1 MDSEKGDYHCF
12 SECNCWKIAFYFQ
25 SADPN
30 IITSPVEYES
40 EIPIIEFPEYIFGI
54 IKAHGDRVACVG
66 LPFVC
71 SPRVIQ

>member
-1 MDSEKGDYHCF
+1 MDSEK
-12 SECNCWKIAFYFQ
+12 
-25 SADPN
+25 DPN